1 MFLLVLTVSFSHF
14 LFGFNAKPAEPG
26 VLFRFH
32 LSLFNV
38 NKSVTKVQT
47 FIYADNTAFTE
58 RLQIKCLRITGRM
71 LLSEKLFHKQLWLL
85 GIAALDI
92 SHHGETGVAKRID
105 GIEGFLTVERT
116 KGDESRI
123 VEIP

>member
-1 MFLLVLTVSFSHF
+1 MFLLVLTVFFSHF
-14 LFGFNAKPAEPG
+14 LLGFNAKPAESG

-58 RLQIKCLRITGRM
+58 RLQCKYSVTLV
-71 LLSEKLFHKQLWLL
+71 LP
-85 GIAALDI
+85 I
-92 SHHGETGVAKRID
+92 SDFISTFVGGD
-105 GIEGFLTVERT
+105 TVF
-116 KGDESRI
+116 SR
-123 VEIP
+123 EYK

>member
-1 MFLLVLTVSFSHF
+1 MFLLVLTVFFSHF
-14 LFGFNAKPAEPG
+14 LFGFNAKPAESG

-58 RLQIKCLRITGRM
+58 RLLYVVFIHTVRASRTIHFSITI
-71 LLSEKLFHKQLWLL
+71 LLKPEVPMIFL
-85 GIAALDI
+85 
-92 SHHGETGVAKRID
+92 SHDK
-105 GIEGFLTVERT
+105 IEYVCYL
-116 KGDESRI
+116 
-123 VEIP
+123 

>member
-1 MFLLVLTVSFSHF
+1 MPKGSHRHKSVAEVELHKQQVVLVFLLVLTVFFSHF
-14 LFGFNAKPAEPG
+14 LFGFNAKPAESG

-58 RLQIKCLRITGRM
+58 RLQSK
-71 LLSEKLFHKQLWLL
+71 W
-85 GIAALDI
+85 
-92 SHHGETGVAKRID
+92 
-105 GIEGFLTVERT
+105 
-116 KGDESRI
+116 
-123 VEIP
+123 

>member
-1 MFLLVLTVSFSHF
+1 MFLLVLTVFFSHF
-14 LFGFNAKPAEPG
+14 LFGFNAKPAESG

-58 RLQIKCLRITGRM
+58 RLPTCMADLVINTSDGRIRWCN
-71 LLSEKLFHKQLWLL
+71 LVVQ
-85 GIAALDI
+85 
-92 SHHGETGVAKRID
+92 V
-105 GIEGFLTVERT
+105 
-116 KGDESRI
+116 
-123 VEIP
+123 P